1 MNRRATEF
9 RETKMPLA
17 LSRLILYA
25 RDVDRTVAFYE
36 KHFVFEVLRLPG
48 DGIVELVALSVGRT

>member
-1 MNRRATEF
+1 MNRRATEI

-17 LSRLILYA
+17 MNRLILYA

-36 KHFVFEVLRLPG
+36 KRFGFQVLRLPS
-48 DGIVELVALSVGRT
+48 DRIVELVALSGGRT